1 MIFILDRDVYFL
13 KETEVIFRN
22 EREYRMLIKDL
33 NCDGNNLNVV
43 YVLYSIEMKIFMV
56 CIFDKKFLGKWCF
69 EFNFDKFY
77 F

>member
-1 MIFILDRDVYFL
+1 MIFILDGDAYFL

-33 NCDGNNLNVV
+33 NCEGNNLNVF
-43 YVLYSIEMKIFMV
+43 YVLYSIEMKILMV
-56 CIFDKKFLGKWCF
+56 CIFDKIIYGKWCF
-69 EFNFDKFY
+69 EFNFVKFY